1 VGVESRPLGPAKWNS
16 VSAQDFYRAVL
27 EGEPYPVRGLI
38 GFGSNLLLAFSDPL
52 RGRQALAALD
62 FYVHA
67 DMFLNPT
74 AELADI
80 VLPVASCF
88 EREALRFG
96 FEISAEAQS
105 LVQLRKPV
113 VPPPG
118 AARSD
123 TDIIFD
129 LAVRLGLGEHFWNG
143 DVEAAY
149 RHQLAPSGL
158 RICL

>member
-1 VGVESRPLGPAKWNS
+1 
-16 VSAQDFYRAVL
+16 
-27 EGEPYPVRGLI
+27 
-38 GFGSNLLLAFSDPL
+38 
-52 RGRQALAALD
+52 
-62 FYVHA
+62 
-67 DMFLNPT
+67 MNPT

-88 EREALRFG
+88 ERGALRFG

-105 LVQLRKPV
+105 LVQFRQAV
-113 VPPPG
+113 APPPG

-129 LAVRLGLGEHFWNG
+129 LAVRLGLAEHFWNG

-149 RHQLAPSGL
+149 RHQLGPSGL
-158 RICL
+158 SLERYPNRRNRLGTPESLGF